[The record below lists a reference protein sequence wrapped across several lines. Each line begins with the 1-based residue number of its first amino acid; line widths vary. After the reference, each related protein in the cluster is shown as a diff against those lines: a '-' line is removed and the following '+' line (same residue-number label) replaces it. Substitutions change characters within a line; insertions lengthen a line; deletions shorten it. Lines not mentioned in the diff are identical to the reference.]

1 MVLRDNKYGRFQNR
15 FPPEQTL
22 QLYRGLVRDGEQ
34 QDVINTV
41 NKSTFASP
49 RNSMRERLRVLEVL
63 GLNEPKNRN
72 KSILTSN
79 DKDKDKD
86 KDISRSER
94 PVDKPSYHLG
104 SNARKRQQIVTDQST
119 LKLRQ
124 VQRVSNPYYKSLRI
138 KTNSQRLSQPFHKN
152 RVRKNQSSEQ
162 IIATYPLS
170 NNSKFN
176 PIQNK
181 DYVWHPINIC
191 DNSKKGNKYKRKPKQ
206 IKDVMSHY
214 HNMYHKQCIKK

>member
-79 DKDKDKD
+79 DKDKD

-191 DNSKKGNKYKRKPKQ
+191 KTPKKGNKYKRKPKQ